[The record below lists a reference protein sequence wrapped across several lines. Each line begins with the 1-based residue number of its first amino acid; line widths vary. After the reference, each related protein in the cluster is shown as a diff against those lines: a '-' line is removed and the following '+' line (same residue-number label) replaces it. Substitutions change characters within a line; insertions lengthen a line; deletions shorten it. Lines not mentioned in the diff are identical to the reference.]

1 MCYDLNLKRL
11 LFEAHKWFS
20 LKKKIHF
27 KNEENRIIPRQQ
39 KYNHTSIGFLD
50 NNIALLVSC

>member
-1 MCYDLNLKRL
+1 MCYHLNLKRL
-11 LFEAHKWFS
+11 LFEAHKLYS
-20 LKKKIHF
+20 LKKKIILKTKKIELYHVN
-27 KNEENRIIPRQQ
+27 K